1 MPLPLAAI
9 AGIGAGV
16 GAISGGLSAYQ
27 KQKQAEKMNR
37 YAQQV
42 AMGRALTD
50 RGFERYQGAPGIL
63 PEALGGAMGGAQ
75 AGMGLSQQGAWTELM
90 QQKAGAAPSQG
101 LPVAPQTA
109 EPPPVGVSP
118 SEWELLL
125 QHRAQDQGAR
135 P

>member
-1 MPLPLAAI
+1 MPLPLAAV
-9 AGIGAGV
+9 AGIGAGI

-37 YAQQV
+37 YAGQV

-50 RGFERYQGAPGIL
+50 RSFEQYQGAPGIL

-75 AGMGLSQQGAWTELM
+75 AGMGLQQQGAWTQLLE
-90 QQKAGAAPSQG
+90 KKVAEGGGPEAPAPEAGAAAPPAGISQ
-101 LPVAPQTA
+101 
-109 EPPPVGVSP
+109 E
-118 SEWELLL
+118 EWEWLM
-125 QHRAQDQGAR
+125 QRRAPDQGAR